1 MNISKFLRTPHF
13 EVQLWT
19 AASNYDNLDNF
30 FEKIYLVEESA
41 ILSRVN
47 FLFLF
52 VRSGVLLRMP
62 YSVLA
67 VRPTP
72 NALLHI
78 RVPYSLLM
86 PYGARLGLKTLLR
99 LVHRNHVKEISGN
112 FKDLARVDLAVLK
125 KIVNFWRFQNGS
137 INLLGIAARKVCFLF
152 PK

>member
-13 EVQLWT
+13 EEHLWT
-19 AASNYDNLDNF
+19 AASNYDNLGNF

-41 ILSRVN
+41 ILSGVN

-67 VRPTP
+67 VCPTP

-78 RVPYSLLM
+78 SVPYS
-86 PYGARLGLKTLLR
+86 
-99 LVHRNHVKEISGN
+99 V
-112 FKDLARVDLAVLK
+112 
-125 KIVNFWRFQNGS
+125 
-137 INLLGIAARKVCFLF
+137 
-152 PK
+152 